1 MGLIL
6 RDLIDE
12 AARVDLALPH
22 SPYWWGMSVGGLLGT
37 GVHGSSLWG
46 LGSAVNNYVVELRI
60 VTPATEEEGY
70 AKVRTLDT
78 ANPEFYA
85 AKLSLGVLGVIS
97 QVYKSPYFPS

>member
-1 MGLIL
+1 
-6 RDLIDE
+6 
-12 AARVDLALPH
+12 
-22 SPYWWGMSVGGLLGT
+22 MSVGGLLGT

-97 QVYKSPYFPS
+97 QVTFKLQPMFKRNITFVEKSDSNLGGRHPRKKT